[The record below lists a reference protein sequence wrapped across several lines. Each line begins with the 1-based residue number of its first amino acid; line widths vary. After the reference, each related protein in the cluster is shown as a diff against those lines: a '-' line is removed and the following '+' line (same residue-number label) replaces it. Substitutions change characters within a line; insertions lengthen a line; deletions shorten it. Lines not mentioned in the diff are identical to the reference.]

1 MSASQNENFE
11 DRLLDSRI
19 RSHLNRSLAGH
30 NPPRDGKQRLMR
42 EILTPAAQEK
52 KTRYFWHNLIEF
64 LMLPN
69 DDPDSTAIS
78 QTLALSNARVFGFPG
93 AMNLNML

>member
-1 MSASQNENFE
+1 MSASPNENIE

-19 RSHLNRSLAGH
+19 RSLLHRSLAGH
-30 NPPRDGKQRLMR
+30 NPPPDGKQRLMR
-42 EILTPAAQEK
+42 EILDPAPQVR
-52 KTRYFWHNLIEF
+52 KTRYFWHHLIEF

-93 AMNLNML
+93 ALNLNIL